1 MDKQLLDALN
11 NLSIALESIA
21 ESLNSKDKK
30 GTKSATTEAMTSGNL
45 DKNVLEIKNGVK
57 KIIEDNKKI
66 LSNQETILN
75 ISKSKQSQAVEEKVS
90 IDEKKKTGI
99 KDGLSVILMIA
110 AGVLAIGLAFKLIGS
125 VDFLSVIALSLA
137 LPLVAYAFEKIS
149 KIEMNPGKLLVT
161 VVAMATALTLS
172 SLILQLLKPIS
183 ISQGI
188 SAIFISGIFA
198 VVSIGLSKIL
208 KSIKDVDVSPLDLL
222 MLPLIMISM
231 SAAIAGSS
239 FFLQGVSPISISQGL
254 TSILIAATFSVISF
268 GLSKILMGV
277 KKTQVGPEDL
287 FKLPLILV
295 TMSLAIAGASYAL
308 QLVKPV
314 SFLQLFT
321 SLMISLTFVALS
333 YSLNKI
339 LTATKDMK
347 PNDVYKLPLVL
358 VSTSVAIALSSLAFA
373 GIIPITFSQFLT
385 AAGIAIVFIPM
396 SLSLPLIAFAISK
409 INDYSKLAML
419 PLIMGAMS
427 LAIYG
432 SSLLFSKIE
441 PINTDTLI
449 SIGLMGITLA
459 AIAISMSLAFMVME
473 KTKIDLKT
481 VIKGG
486 IAIVAIATTIMVS
499 SLILGLGNYENYPS
513 FSWAV
518 GVGLSLLAFGVVAVA
533 VGILASSGAG
543 AVALGL
549 GLLSILAISLTV
561 VATSYILGA
570 GDYSNY
576 PSLTWALGVG
586 LSLFALGI
594 TSAALALISP
604 LILVGLVTLVAISS
618 SVVATAAILSSGDY
632 SNFPS
637 LDWALGVGASLLG
650 FGLAAGA
657 IGAAVLLTLGVGY
670 AGLLI
675 GLKAIKE
682 IANTVVD
689 VSKTLSNGTYGNYP
703 SLGWSLGVGGSL
715 MGFVVASKATSFFGI
730 DTGSIK
736 DIANSVVEVSNILS
750 SGNYTTYP
758 DLGWSLGVGGS
769 LLSFATT
776 SKLFGLFDFDE
787 EPLVQ
792 IANSIVKV
800 SYLLASGNYTGGPTL
815 PWSQGI
821 SAALGG
827 FAPVYQMLINSSL
840 LGSSVSPESFGAAML
855 TVVTGIKEVAK
866 FFNENSAVFDITKVP
881 QREWSSGVAEAIGA
895 FMPALKYIQ
904 ENDGFFSS
912 GTGKLTGGINAIAN
926 SLVSVSNRLAFGKFD
941 KIISPD
947 WIKNIKS
954 TITTY
959 VDLAKFIETKG
970 AEDID
975 ISETVDNLVKLS
987 EGYGLMAE
995 NLEELNSQINNI
1007 DMEKMGALRSL
1018 TGSVVL
1024 LSLMDVDQFEKVM
1037 DALEEKSEI
1046 FSDTI
1051 NNLSGEGGA
1060 MVTSSVTPSGGG
1072 GDDKKLIDLWYQ
1084 LKTINNTSSSGLASI
1099 QKEVSKLNTK
1109 VQDLSSKMQKT
1120 SIKENK

>member
-11 NLSIALESIA
+11 NLSVALESIA
-21 ESLNSKDKK
+21 ESLNKDKT
-30 GTKSATTEAMTSGNL
+30 GAKSATTEAMTSGNL

-125 VDFLSVIALSLA
+125 VDFLSVIALSVA
-137 LPLVAYAFEKIS
+137 LPLVAIAFEKIS
-149 KIEMNPGKLLVT
+149 QIKMSPKDTLLT
-161 VVAMATALTLS
+161 VLAMATALTLS
-172 SLILQLLKPIS
+172 SIILSMIIPIS
-183 ISQGI
+183 IAQGL
-188 SAIFISGIFA
+188 SAIFISGVFA
-198 VVSIGLSKIL
+198 VVSFGIGKIL
-208 KSIKDVDVSPLDLL
+208 SSIKDIKVSPLDLI
-222 MLPLIMISM
+222 MLPLIMLSM

-239 FFLQGVSPISISQGL
+239 YFLSGVIPISISQGI
-254 TSILIAATFSVISF
+254 TSILIAGTFSLISF
-268 GLSKILMGV
+268 GLSKILMSV
-277 KKTQVGPEDL
+277 KKTQVTPEDL

-314 SFLQLFT
+314 GFLQLFT

-339 LTATKDMK
+339 LTATKDIK
-347 PNDVYKLPLVL
+347 PTDVYKLPLVL
-358 VSTSVAIALSSLAFA
+358 VSTAAAIALSSVLFA
-373 GIIPITFSQFLT
+373 GIIPIRFDQFLT

-409 INDYSKLAML
+409 IKDYSKLAML
-419 PLIMGAMS
+419 PLIMGTMS

-432 SSLLFSKIE
+432 SSLLFSKIT
-441 PINTDTLI
+441 PVNTDTLI

-459 AIAISMSLAFMVME
+459 VIAVSMSLAFMVIE
-473 KTKIDLKT
+473 KTKIGIDQI
-481 VIKGG
+481 IKGG
-486 IAIVAIATTIMVS
+486 IVILGIATTIMLS
-499 SLILGLGNYENYPS
+499 SLILGLGDYSKYPDLNWS
-513 FSWAV
+513 M
-518 GVGLSLLAFGVVAVA
+518 GVGLSLVAFGLSA
-533 VGILASSGAG
+533 L
-543 AVALGL
+543 ALGIVASTGL
-549 GLLSILAISLTV
+549 GGVAIAAGLLSILAIS
-561 VATSYILGA
+561 ATMVGTAAILNT

-576 PSLTWALGVG
+576 PSLSWALG
-586 LSLFALGI
+586 
-594 TSAALALISP
+594 T
-604 LILVGLVTLVAISS
+604 
-618 SVVATAAILSSGDY
+618 
-632 SNFPS
+632 
-637 LDWALGVGASLLG
+637 GASLLG
-650 FGLAAGA
+650 FGLAAGTL
-657 IGAAVLLTLGVGY
+657 GAAVLLTLG
-670 AGLLI
+670 AGAI
-675 GLKAIKE
+675 GLKIGLE
-682 IANTVVD
+682 SIISIASTISE
-689 VSKTLSNGTYGNYP
+689 VSKTLAGGTYDIYP
-703 SLGWSLGVGGSL
+703 SLGWSLGVATSL
-715 MGFVVASKATSFFGI
+715 TGFIVASKATSFFGI
-730 DTGSIK
+730 DTTSIK
-736 DIANSVVEVSNILS
+736 QIAESVVDISKVLS
-750 SGNYTTYP
+750 TGNYTKYP
-758 DLGWSLGVGGS
+758 DLGWSLGVGGT
-769 LLSFATT
+769 LMAFAST

-787 EPLVQ
+787 EPLVL

-827 FAPVYQMLINSSL
+827 FAPIYQMLINSSL

-855 TVVTGIKEVAK
+855 TVVTGIKDVAQ
-866 FFNENSAVFDITKVP
+866 FFNENSAIFDITKVP
-881 QREWSSGVAEAIGA
+881 QKEWSSGVAEAIGA

-912 GTGKLTGGINAIAN
+912 GTGSLTNGINAIAN

-954 TITTY
+954 TITSY
-959 VDLAKFIETKG
+959 VDLAKFIETRG

-1024 LSLMDVDQFEKVM
+1024 LSLMDVDQFEKIM

-1051 NNLSGEGGA
+1051 NGMNGEGGTLK
-1060 MVTSSVTPSGGG
+1060 TSSVTLSGGG
-1072 GDDKKLIDLWYQ
+1072 DGQKTTNDLYNIMSTTNKSIIAAVSWLQ
-1084 LKTINNTSSSGLASI
+1084 QISNKSDALKTQVQDLGNKLNKTSITSSSQG
-1099 QKEVSKLNTK
+1099 KK
-1109 VQDLSSKMQKT
+1109 
-1120 SIKENK
+1120 